1 MKRKIADIS
10 NRIARHDR
18 IRKKLSGT
26 PERPRLCVFRSL
38 KHLEAQLI
46 DDTKQQ
52 TVVSLSTRDKEFSA
66 KKAQNGGNVKSASA
80 LGQAF
85 AAKAKKDGFSA
96 VVFDRGGYQFHGR
109 VKAFADA
116 ARSAGLQF

>member
-1 MKRKIADIS
+1 MKKKIVDIS
-10 NRIARHDR
+10 NRLERHAR
-18 IRKKLSGT
+18 IRRTISGT

-46 DDTKQQ
+46 DDSKQQ
-52 TVVSLSTRDKEFSA
+52 TVLSLSTRDKGFVTKSKA
-66 KKAQNGGNVKSASA
+66 KGNVKTALE

-85 AAKAKKDGFSA
+85 ATKAKKDGFSK
-96 VVFDRGGYQFHGR
+96 VVFDRGGYQYHGR

-116 ARSAGLQF
+116 AREAGLQF

>member
-1 MKRKIADIS
+1 MKKKIVDIS
-10 NRIARHDR
+10 NRLERHARL
-18 IRKKLSGT
+18 RKKIVGT

-52 TVVSLSTRDKEFSA
+52 TLVSLSTRDKAFVT
-66 KKAQNGGNVKSASA
+66 KNKARGNVKSALE

-85 AAKAKKDGFSA
+85 AAKAKKTGVSA

-116 ARSAGLQF
+116 AREAGLKF

>member
-1 MKRKIADIS
+1 MKKKIVDIS
-10 NRIARHDR
+10 NRLERHARLR
-18 IRKKLSGT
+18 RKIVGT

-52 TVVSLSTRDKEFSA
+52 TVVSLSTRDKEFVT
-66 KKAQNGGNVKSASA
+66 KNKARGNVKSALE

-85 AAKAKKDGFSA
+85 AAKAKKGGFSK

-109 VKAFADA
+109 VKAFATA
-116 ARSAGLQF
+116 AREAGLNF